1 MPRSPY
7 RRNKVPFP
15 PWFTK
20 IETGMER
27 KYIRIGE
34 TMIKSEAWKTLPSST
49 TKLLICMM
57 YVANGKQ
64 HFQFPC
70 HLAVQ
75 CGFSRSSFWRYRDEL
90 IAYGFIE
97 VVANNKLQ
105 RRNNVYGFCSKFTRL
120 ARVRITPRRPRAINT
135 ILLQM
140 TEAFITDVAGCIVVT
155 ADGHTTVRTGDGFYT
170 EQLFGQIRATAG
182 ANLR

>member
-1 MPRSPY
+1 MVINMPRSPY
-7 RRNKVPFP
+7 RRNKVSFP

-34 TMIKSEAWKTLPSST
+34 TMIKSEAWNTLPSST
-49 TKLLICMM
+49 TKLLLCMM

-105 RRNNVYGFCSKFTRL
+105 RRNNVYGFCSKWKEFSDK
-120 ARVRITPRRPRAINT
+120 N
-135 ILLQM
+135 
-140 TEAFITDVAGCIVVT
+140 
-155 ADGHTTVRTGDGFYT
+155 
-170 EQLFGQIRATAG
+170 
-182 ANLR
+182 

>member
-1 MPRSPY
+1 
-7 RRNKVPFP
+7 
-15 PWFTK
+15 
-20 IETGMER
+20 MER

-49 TKLLICMM
+49 TKLLLCMM

-105 RRNNVYGFCSKFTRL
+105 RRNNVYGFCSKWKEFSDK
-120 ARVRITPRRPRAINT
+120 N
-135 ILLQM
+135 
-140 TEAFITDVAGCIVVT
+140 
-155 ADGHTTVRTGDGFYT
+155 
-170 EQLFGQIRATAG
+170 
-182 ANLR
+182 